1 MTLRRGSFLLLCL
14 SLGARGAAGQ
24 EASGPELAP
33 DVALSAV
40 EFYNR
45 PGTTRLVR
53 ESTLAAGEEIVG
65 DVAVLGGNY
74 TVAGRIRGDL
84 LVINGELE
92 LRAGAEISGA
102 VLVVGGS
109 IVGNAPIG
117 GTIRTYPE
125 PLRYRMDADRLVYT
139 GSPPSTVFAAGHQF
153 RFGRTDIA
161 LAVRRGY
168 NRVEG
173 LPIALGPRLDL
184 GRANPTRLEGFVI
197 YRSAPGLGL
206 DHDRVGYVVRAEQ
219 FLGGRSVAR
228 FGVHLFSEIVPVE
241 ETGLSD
247 RENSLSTFILHQDF
261 RDHYERRGW
270 GAYLRLARRGLP
282 YDLVLDYRDERDRS
296 IAASA
301 AWAILDNGDAWRP
314 QPLVGEGTLRT
325 VALRLGYDTRNDV
338 IAPAAGWLVRGALE
352 RGLGGSPAS
361 DAALVDGT
369 VLLAQAPVPVNAD
382 FTAASVD
389 VRRYARLGPSSRMAM
404 RFLASGSL
412 DGKPLP
418 PQRQQTLGGE
428 GTLPGYRAFGFDCG
442 ARRETV
448 EVGRTR
454 FFPFYGCDRLI
465 LVQLEYQA
473 GFPLVRGLGR
483 RLGFR
488 GDLGESLGWTAF
500 FDTGR
505 AWTDLAATEGRSR
518 GAEFFAADVGIGL
531 RIERIGLYWGLP
543 LSGRGQG
550 FNFFVRIGPR
560 L

>member
-1 MTLRRGSFLLLCL
+1 MMLRRASLLLVGLALC
-14 SLGARGAAGQ
+14 ARGAAAQ
-24 EASGPELAP
+24 EAAGPELVP
-33 DVALSAV
+33 DVALAAV

-45 PGTTRLVR
+45 PGTARFAGPV
-53 ESTLAAGEEIVG
+53 TLAADDDVVG
-65 DVAVLGGNY
+65 DVAVLGGGAA
-74 TVAGRIRGDL
+74 VAGRVRGDI

-92 LRAGAEISGA
+92 LLPGAEITGS

-117 GTIRTYPE
+117 GAVRTYPE
-125 PLRYRMDADRLVYT
+125 PLRYRLEDGRLVYT
-139 GSPPSTVFAAGHQF
+139 GSPPSALFAAGHQF
-153 RFGRTDIA
+153 RFGRTDFA
-161 LAVRRGY
+161 VGVRRGY

-173 LPIALGPRLDL
+173 LPIAVGPRLDL
-184 GRANPTRLEGFVI
+184 GRANPTRLDGFVI

-219 FLGGRSVAR
+219 YLGGRNVAR
-228 FGVHLFSEIVPVE
+228 IGVQLFSEIVPVE

-247 RENSLSTFILHQDF
+247 RENSLATFVLHQDF

-282 YDLVLDYRDERDRS
+282 YDVVFDYRDERDRS

-301 AWAILDNGDAWRP
+301 AWAILDSGEAWRA

-325 VALRLGYDTRNDV
+325 VALRIGYDSRNDV
-338 IAPAAGWLVRGALE
+338 IAPAAGWLVRGAIE
-352 RGLGGSPAS
+352 RGLGGSIAS
-361 DAALVDGT
+361 DAALGDGAPR
-369 VLLAQAPVPVNAD
+369 LADAPVSVNAD
-382 FTAASVD
+382 FTTASLD
-389 VRRYARLGPSSRMAM
+389 VRRYARLGPSSRIAL
-404 RFLASGSL
+404 RFLASGSV

-473 GFPLVRGLGR
+473 GFPLVRGLGH

-505 AWTDLAATEGRSR
+505 AWTDLAATDGRGR
-518 GAEFFAADVGIGL
+518 GAEFFAADVGVGL